1 MNLLGSLTALR
12 PPAPPLRQIEIT
24 NRVAVMLINFLEL
37 TRDIE
42 EKERRKRGNAI
53 LRSHGRKKKKIE
65 QFYPS
70 YIRRPIPECLDADPI
85 RKVLETPARQTPK
98 SRTRHR

>member
-1 MNLLGSLTALR
+1 
-12 PPAPPLRQIEIT
+12 
-24 NRVAVMLINFLEL
+24 MLINFLKL

-42 EKERRKRGNAI
+42 EKERRKRGSAI
-53 LRSHGRKKKKIE
+53 LRSYGRKKKKIE

-85 RKVLETPARQTPK
+85 RKVLETPARPPNTQKP
-98 SRTRHR
+98 RTTSIARWR